1 MHQPLIST
9 RVALTLIVA
18 LWGFAEWL
26 DLPPDDE
33 SIAVEPVPTE
43 APGMHLR
50 CVTASASASTAAATS
65 QRASRPL
72 LVSFAPDSNVAVDFD
87 SGDAAL
93 LRCRIVN

>member
-18 LWGFAEWL
+18 LWGFAGWL
-26 DLPPDDE
+26 DQPLDDE
-33 SIAVEPVPTE
+33 PTAAQAVPAEV
-43 APGMHLR
+43 PGMHLR
-50 CVTASASASTAAATS
+50 CVTASSDYATS

-72 LVSFAPDSNVAVDFD
+72 LVSFAPDSTTTVDFE
-87 SGDAAL
+87 SEDAAL